1 MGTMYGF
8 MAKLETW
15 WHSLRHGSANEIAF
29 SWAVR
34 SSCATALP
42 LLIMPFFGFEQAS
55 RLLAIGALNTSMVDV
70 GGTYRNRLIAMGLN
84 AVLSPISLI
93 LGAGARDHWALATAL
108 MFFIALGSG
117 MTRALGPSITPLG
130 LFVGLSFL
138 IGTNLPLGPGVSIDA
153 ALLYSAGALWTMFVA
168 LAFWRLRP
176 FKRLE
181 QELASVWE
189 SVSALVNATNASGE
203 QGAHGRRERLLAQRQ
218 VAVRDAVEGAR
229 NALGEIREQ
238 VSGPGF
244 TAAQLLT
251 LLRAA
256 SRITE
261 AFLTIAE
268 LRHHHGRYRE
278 DPREA
283 SALTAFADSAD
294 HAIKGISHSLLS
306 GSNKLSLAEVK
317 AESKE
322 LLQQFGLSHPETIAV
337 AQIVQYL
344 ESAEEVL
351 KVLFGPEHRFRGLL
365 PPLARSRTRTALL
378 GTIRAHC
385 TFSSAI
391 FRHALRVATAAAAG
405 TALTLSLKLPHGIWL
420 PMTTFV
426 VLQPEFGSTLT
437 RALQRTAGTIAGAVI
452 AGVAL
457 SELSGFALR
466 LFLAALLFIAF
477 FVHRRRHGLGITF
490 LTPLIVLLITNS
502 VGDPWVDTLVRVVD
516 TIIGAVV
523 GIGAG
528 YVLWPQW
535 ERVRVPNLLSRAIRA
550 NSEYMVRIIEALS
563 RPITESLPELRRR
576 AEIATGNAEAGF
588 QRLLTEPARHRGSLG
603 RAFALLTYTQR
614 LERHLIALAAQV
626 GVVRVDSSAL
636 LELGNLLAAAQEDV
650 ASSVESGS
658 CPQPRPAF
666 EHALAPITAVLV
678 GDELTHP
685 NHTVSF
691 LLSRVVSDTVSL
703 HSAAGETEW
712 RKGLGGR

>member
-1 MGTMYGF
+1 
-8 MAKLETW
+8 
-15 WHSLRHGSANEIAF
+15 
-29 SWAVR
+29 
-34 SSCATALP
+34 
-42 LLIMPFFGFEQAS
+42 
-55 RLLAIGALNTSMVDV
+55 
-70 GGTYRNRLIAMGLN
+70 MGLN
-84 AVLSPISLI
+84 AVLSPISLL
-93 LGAGARDHWALATAL
+93 LGAGARDHWPLATAL

-117 MTRALGPSITPLG
+117 MARALGPSITPLG

-138 IGTNLPLGPGVSIDA
+138 IGTNLPPGLGVSIEA
-153 ALLYSAGALWTMFVA
+153 VALYCAGALWTMFIA

-181 QELASVWE
+181 QEVASVWE
-189 SVSALVNATNASGE
+189 SVSALVDATNTSGE
-203 QGAHGRRERLLAQRQ
+203 HGALGRRERFLARRQ
-218 VAVRDAVEGAR
+218 VAVRDAVERAR

-244 TAAQLLT
+244 TVAQLLT

-261 AFLTIAE
+261 AFLGIAE
-268 LRHHHGRYRE
+268 LRHHQGRYRE
-278 DPREA
+278 EPSEA
-283 SALTAFADSAD
+283 LALSAFANSAD
-294 HAIKGISHSLLS
+294 LAIRSIANSLLS
-306 GSNKLSLAEVK
+306 GTNKLSLAKVK
-317 AESKE
+317 AKSKA
-322 LLQQFGLSHPETIAV
+322 LLQQFGSSHPEMIAV
-337 AQIVQYL
+337 AQVVQYL
-344 ESAEEVL
+344 ESTEEVL
-351 KVLFGPEHRFRGLL
+351 KVLFGPEHRFRGIL
-365 PPLARSRTRTALL
+365 PPLARSRTRTPLL
-378 GTIRAHC
+378 GTIRVHC

-405 TALTLSLKLPHGIWL
+405 TALTLSLKLSHGIWL

-437 RALQRTAGTIAGAVI
+437 RALQRTAGTIGGAVI

-457 SELSGFALR
+457 WELSGFTLR
-466 LFLAALLFIAF
+466 LFLTALLFIAF

-490 LTPLIVLLITNS
+490 LTPLIVLLITTS
-502 VGDPWVDTLVRVVD
+502 VGDPWIDTFDRVVD
-516 TIIGAVV
+516 TIIGAIV

-535 ERVRVPNLLSRAIRA
+535 ERERLPNLLSRAIRA
-550 NSEYMVRIIEALS
+550 NSEYMTHIIEALS
-563 RPITESLPELRRR
+563 QPIAESLPELRRR
-576 AEIATGNAEAGF
+576 AEIATGNGEAGF

-614 LERHLIALAAQV
+614 LERHLVALAAQV
-626 GVVRVDSSAL
+626 GVVRVESSDL
-636 LELGNLLAAAQEDV
+636 IELGNLLAAAQEDV
-650 ASSVESGS
+650 ASSIESGS

>member
-1 MGTMYGF
+1 MTAPRSF
-8 MAKLETW
+8 LATLQTW
-15 WHSLRHGSANEIAF
+15 WHNLRHGSANEIAL

-42 LLIMPFFGFEQAS
+42 LLIMPLFGFEQAS

-70 GGTYRNRLIAMGLN
+70 GGTYRNRLIAMGFN
-84 AVLSPISLI
+84 AVLSPISLL
-93 LGAGARDHWALATAL
+93 LGAGSRDHWPLATAL
-108 MFFIALGSG
+108 MFIIALASG
-117 MTRALGPSITPLG
+117 MARALGPSITPLG

-138 IGTNLPLGPGVSIDA
+138 IGTNLQPGLAVSIEA
-153 ALLYSAGALWTMFVA
+153 AALYSAGAFWTMFIAV
-168 LAFWRLRP
+168 AFWRLRP

-181 QELASVWE
+181 QEVASVWE
-189 SVSALVNATNASGE
+189 SVSAFVGATNASGGH
-203 QGAHGRRERLLAQRQ
+203 GALGRRERFLARRQ
-218 VAVRDAVEGAR
+218 VAVRDAVERAR

-261 AFLTIAE
+261 AFLGIAE
-268 LRHHHGRYRE
+268 LRHHEGRYRE
-278 DPREA
+278 DPSEA
-283 SALTAFADSAD
+283 SALNAFSNSAD
-294 HAIKGISHSLLS
+294 HAIRSISHSLLS
-306 GSNKLSLAEVK
+306 GTNKLSLVEVK
-317 AESKE
+317 AKSKA
-322 LLQQFGLSHPETIAV
+322 LLQQFGLSHPEMIAV

-344 ESAEEVL
+344 ESAGEVL

-365 PPLARSRTRTALL
+365 PPLARSRTRITLL

-457 SELSGFALR
+457 SELSGFTLR
-466 LFLAALLFIAF
+466 LFLTALLFIAF
-477 FVHRRRHGLGITF
+477 FVHRRRHGLGITL
-490 LTPLIVLLITNS
+490 LTPLIILLITTS
-502 VGDPWVDTLVRVVD
+502 VGNPWIDTLDRVVD
-516 TIIGAVV
+516 TILGAIV

-535 ERVRVPNLLSRAIRA
+535 ERDRLPNLLSRAIRA
-550 NSEYMVRIIEALS
+550 NIEYMAHIIEALS
-563 RPITESLPELRRR
+563 QPIAESLPELRRR

-626 GVVRVDSSAL
+626 GVVRVESSNL
-636 LELGNLLAAAQEDV
+636 IELGNLLVAAQEDV
-650 ASSVESGS
+650 ASSIVSGS

-666 EHALAPITAVLV
+666 EHALSPITAVLV

-703 HSAAGETEW
+703 HSAAGEAEW

>member
-1 MGTMYGF
+1 MTALSGF
-8 MAKLETW
+8 MAKLWAW
-15 WHSLRHGSANEIAF
+15 WQKLRQGSANEIAL

-42 LLIMPFFGFEQAS
+42 LLIMPLFGLEQAS
-55 RLLAIGALNTSMVDV
+55 RLFAIGALNTSMVDV

-84 AVLSPISLI
+84 AVLSPISIL
-93 LGAGARDHWALATAL
+93 LGAGARDHWLLATAL
-108 MFFIALGSG
+108 MFFVALGSG
-117 MTRALGPSITPLG
+117 MARALGPSITPLG

-138 IGTNLPLGPGVSIDA
+138 IGTNLPLGLGVSIEA
-153 ALLYSAGALWTMFVA
+153 AVLYSAGALWTMLVA
-168 LAFWRLRP
+168 VAFWRLRP

-189 SVSALVNATNASGE
+189 SVSALVNATSASGE
-203 QGAHGRRERLLAQRQ
+203 EGAHGRHERLLAQRQ
-218 VAVRDAVEGAR
+218 VAVRDAVERAR
-229 NALGEIREQ
+229 NALGEIRER

-261 AFLTIAE
+261 AFVTIAE
-268 LRHHHGRYRE
+268 LRHHQGRYRE
-278 DPREA
+278 DPSEA
-283 SALTAFADSAD
+283 SALNEFASSAD
-294 HAIKGISHSLLS
+294 HAIRGISQSLLA
-306 GSNKLSLAEVK
+306 GSNKLSLTEVRAK
-317 AESKE
+317 SKD
-322 LLQQFGLSHPETIAV
+322 LLQQFGLNHPETIAV

-344 ESAEEVL
+344 ESAEEIL
-351 KVLFGPEHRFRGLL
+351 KALFGPEHRFRGFL
-365 PPLARSRTRTALL
+365 PPLARARTRTPPL
-378 GTIRAHC
+378 GAILAHC

-391 FRHALRVATAAAAG
+391 FRHALRVATAAGAG

-437 RALQRTAGTIAGAVI
+437 RALQRTVGTIAGAVI

-457 SELSGFALR
+457 SQLSGFPLR
-466 LFLAALLFIAF
+466 LFLSALLFMAF

-490 LTPLIVLLITNS
+490 LTPLIVLLITTS
-502 VGDPWVDTLVRVVD
+502 VGDPWIDTLDRVVD

-523 GIGAG
+523 GISAG

-535 ERVRVPNLLSRAIRA
+535 ERERLPKLLSRAIRA
-550 NSEYMVRIIEALS
+550 NSEYMRHIIQAFS
-563 RPITESLPELRRR
+563 QPSMASLPELRRR

-588 QRLLTEPARHRGSLG
+588 QRLLTEPAHQRGSLG

-614 LERHLIALAAQV
+614 LERHLIALSVQV
-626 GVVRVDSSAL
+626 GVVRVEAPAL
-636 LELGNLLAAAQEDV
+636 TELGTLLATAQEDV
-650 ASSVESGS
+650 ASSIESGS
-658 CPQPRPAF
+658 SPQPRPAF
-666 EHALAPITAVLV
+666 EHALSPVTAVLV

-691 LLSRVVSDTVSL
+691 LLSRVVSDT
-703 HSAAGETEW
+703 
-712 RKGLGGR
+712 R